1 MIPIDKSF
9 VASKGCCASHMLHDF
24 QPLTYI
30 YTTILL
36 MFYSV
41 ELAELESLGLKIGMV
56 DTTKR
61 ARKLQHKL
69 AHHGGKSK
77 QQ

>member
-1 MIPIDKSF
+1 
-9 VASKGCCASHMLHDF
+9 ML
-24 QPLTYI
+24 
-30 YTTILL
+30 TILL
-36 MFYSV
+36 KLYSV

>member
-1 MIPIDKSF
+1 
-9 VASKGCCASHMLHDF
+9 MLHDV

-30 YTTILL
+30 YTTILTILL
-36 MFYSV
+36 MLYSV

-61 ARKLQHKL
+61 ARKLQQKL
-69 AHHGGKSK
+69 ATSWW
-77 QQ
+77 